1 MGFLKNPFKGRQ
13 PGGNTA
19 TATAAPPAGQQ
30 QQPNNQQAPDPTTG
44 PLNGKALQTAGDL
57 NLVNYSPEE
66 LIKQVDDTLNRVQFG
81 MSRSRRYMHFVGDVW
96 ANIAPW
102 VLCIG
107 TVGEVFAFL
116 WISITTS
123 TSTTIVNGK
132 PVTQTNTHSPEWWII
147 VSILATIVALEAT
160 FAVVSF
166 KSAAIRGDGD
176 HKPSGPTDEDKKTI
190 QTYRI
195 FWFLLAFF
203 VSIGQ
208 VAFLIES
215 TTQNFSTGV
224 TVFFVM
230 FAVIRTIGTMVGD
243 YYTAFAHKETPTTA
257 AQAKAEREERADM
270 GAKMLHDASRQV
282 TILNEG
288 TLAVMRAQTKGRI
301 EQDELRT
308 ELTLK
313 TMENQNRIDTM
324 QAQAESAK
332 LMTRMGNNLLRAAF
346 DDQMSE
352 QDRVRILTNIHGLI
366 QMNSS
371 LPTKYQITEDSD

>member
-19 TATAAPPAGQQ
+19 TATPPTGQ
-30 QQPNNQQAPDPTTG
+30 QQPNNQQAPDPNTG
-44 PLNGKALQTAGDL
+44 PLNGKVLQTAGDL
-57 NLVNYSPEE
+57 NLVNYSSEE

-81 MSRSRRYMHFVGDVW
+81 MSKSRRYMHFIGDIW

-123 TSTTIVNGK
+123 TSTTTVNGK
-132 PVTQTNTHSPEWWII
+132 PVTHTTTNNPEWWVI

-166 KSAAIRGDGD
+166 KSAAIRGDGE

-190 QTYRI
+190 QSYRV

-203 VSIGQ
+203 VGIGQ
-208 VAFLIES
+208 VAFLISS
-215 TTQNFSTGV
+215 TTQNFSAGATA
-224 TVFFVM
+224 FFIM
-230 FAVIRTIGTMVGD
+230 FAIIRTIGTMVGD

-257 AQAKAEREERADM
+257 DQAKAERDERADM

-308 ELTLK
+308 ELTIK
-313 TMENQNRIDTM
+313 MMENQNRIDTM
-324 QAQAESAK
+324 QSQAESAK
-332 LMTRMGNNLLRAAF
+332 LMSRMGNNLLRAAF

-352 QDRVRILTNIHGLI
+352 QDRVRVLTSIHGLI
-366 QMNSS
+366 KMNSD
-371 LPTKYQITEDSD
+371 LPTKYQITEGDD